1 MKGMKKNVNN
11 AKGSKSSSLNS
22 KLSEDMVPPRPL
34 RKTKSKTPSH
44 SMTPETPAT
53 SHGKTCAAY
62 SEISHTPR

>member
-22 KLSEDMVPPRPL
+22 KLSEDMVPPHPL

-53 SHGKTCAAY
+53 SPGKTCAAS
-62 SEISHTPR
+62 SEILHTPR